1 MKKILFKSGSTMMGG
16 LEKVQ
21 LEYINFLAE
30 NKNYEIKVVIE
41 NDNGPENK
49 LESLIKTEVTYLKN
63 FDYIMKIK
71 NARSERK
78 KNIFSKIKYNYLI
91 KKERNYSKKKFI
103 EIYNEYKPD
112 IVIDFDSSL
121 IRFISELKNSKNVV
135 WIHSSVP
142 RWKKTK
148 RKISK
153 FTKQLERYNKVVC
166 ICKEMKEEI
175 EEINS
180 NLKQKSTYLYNPIDF
195 EKIKEMAMQKFETEE
210 KELIKNKF
218 LLTVARLDL
227 VPKDFKTLFKGFDLA
242 KENGYDGKLYV
253 IGDGPDREK
262 VEELRDQSKYKNDIY
277 LLGRKM
283 NPYNWMKKADK
294 FIMSSKY
301 EGFGIVLLEAL
312 ILKKEVISS
321 NCKTGPKEILNN
333 GEYGE
338 LFEIGDC
345 QSLANKIL
353 ILQKID
359 EKKLKKHMES
369 FNLEKIYTKFIKILE
384 E

>member
-1 MKKILFKSGSTMMGG
+1 LKKILFKSGSTMMGG

-21 LEYINFLAE
+21 LEYINFLVE

-112 IVIDFDSSL
+112 VVIDFDSSL

-175 EEINS
+175 EEINGE
-180 NLKQKSTYLYNPIDF
+180 LKEKSTYLYNPIDF
-195 EKIKEMAMQKFETEE
+195 EKIKEMAMQEFEKME

-301 EGFGIVLLEAL
+301 DF
-312 ILKKEVISS
+312 KKR
-321 NCKTGPKEILNN
+321 G
-333 GEYGE
+333 
-338 LFEIGDC
+338 
-345 QSLANKIL
+345 NKF
-353 ILQKID
+353 
-359 EKKLKKHMES
+359 KL
-369 FNLEKIYTKFIKILE
+369 
-384 E
+384 